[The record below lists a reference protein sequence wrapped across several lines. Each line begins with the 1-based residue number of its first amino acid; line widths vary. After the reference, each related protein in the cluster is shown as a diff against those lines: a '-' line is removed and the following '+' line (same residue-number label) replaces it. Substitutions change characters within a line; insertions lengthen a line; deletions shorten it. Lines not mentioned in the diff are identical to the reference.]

1 MIGVAT
7 RQVIRST
14 WLGRKFALAL
24 DKFGPYHLF
33 SLSALAWFKFV
44 CACLGSVC
52 LHLLLTSLAPN
63 IYSVCL
69 HLLGSVCLHLLGS
82 SIYIQSYMHIPAH

>member
-1 MIGVAT
+1 MVGVAT

-33 SLSALAWFKFV
+33 SLSALAWVQFV
-44 CACLGSVC
+44 CTCFGQVWPLTFIQFVCTCLGQ
-52 LHLLLTSLAPN
+52 
-63 IYSVCL
+63 VCL
-69 HLLGSVCLHLLGS
+69 HLLGFSLSALALDNFG
-82 SIYIQSYMHIPAH
+82 P